1 MRFSREFRDLT
12 LSKQKRLISL
22 ARQLQCS
29 NFQPQLAE
37 MVGIDDNWK
46 PNDFRE
52 FIETNAMPGRGGR
65 SLDQIYEEFFDSLWQ
80 LLGLGTI
87 IAIGVMILF
96 KLRSRFSDDADSDT
110 NPHAMLSQIHE
121 LRREGELTDEE
132 YRSIKGRLVERLDG
146 SSSAPQTPSVAGET
160 SETVNLTESDG
171 ADEEAGDDLGDPDDK
186 DSLR

>member
-1 MRFSREFRDLT
+1 MCFFRESRDLA
-12 LSKQKRLISL
+12 LSKCFGLISL
-22 ARQLQCS
+22 AHQLQCS
-29 NFQPQLAE
+29 NFQPQLA
-37 MVGIDDNWK
+37 VVDGIVDNWK
-46 PNDFRE
+46 ANVFRE
-52 FIETNAMPGRGGR
+52 FIETKTMPRRGGR

-80 LLGLGTI
+80 LLGLGTF
-87 IAIGVMILF
+87 IAIGVLILY

-146 SSSAPQTPSVAGET
+146 SSSAPQTSNVTEGT
-160 SETVNLTESDG
+160 SETANSAGSDIV
-171 ADEEAGDDLGDPDDK
+171 DEEAGDDLGDHDDE